1 MARIQTYN
9 LDPTITLE
17 DKVIGSNFIG
27 TTNDVKKFETA
38 NYTMGALKDFIG
50 TGTGIQDAV
59 ESPANTFTMNLS
71 VSTNWKVTAN
81 NAATTLVMTV
91 VAADIG
97 KYGIIVIIN
106 NASGTTFTSL
116 PSYMKTPDGADPAFV
131 TTGGAISIISYF
143 VLEADKVLVNYV
155 GNFA

>member
-97 KYGIIVIIN
+97 KSGIIVL
-106 NASGTTFTSL
+106 SL
-116 PSYMKTPDGADPAFV
+116 
-131 TTGGAISIISYF
+131 IHI
-143 VLEADKVLVNYV
+143 
-155 GNFA
+155 

>member
-50 TGTGIQDAV
+50 TGTGCLLYTSPSPRDA
-59 ESPANTFTMNLS
+59 TLS
-71 VSTNWKVTAN
+71 R
-81 NAATTLVMTV
+81 M
-91 VAADIG
+91 
-97 KYGIIVIIN
+97 
-106 NASGTTFTSL
+106 
-116 PSYMKTPDGADPAFV
+116 PSSA
-131 TTGGAISIISYF
+131 
-143 VLEADKVLVNYV
+143 
-155 GNFA
+155 